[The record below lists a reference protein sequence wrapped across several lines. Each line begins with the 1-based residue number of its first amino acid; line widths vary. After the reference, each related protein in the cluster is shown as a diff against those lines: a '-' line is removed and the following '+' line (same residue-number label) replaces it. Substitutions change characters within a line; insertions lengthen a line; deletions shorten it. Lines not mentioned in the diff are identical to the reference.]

1 MDNNVT
7 TDLPPGDLSHNGSLP
22 GSGPHVVCVL
32 AEGSYFRG
40 VAALANSLARNGFA
54 GHVVVGYRG
63 PLPIWEGPVSPRP
76 GPAQIFAPGV
86 DIQFLEVSGD
96 WHLSNVKPHF
106 MLRVVAE
113 LYPVPASLWY
123 FDVDIVLK
131 TDWDAFARWAEAG
144 MVLVMDM
151 AETFMPANHAFRREW
166 RALGQRAGLGYR
178 EVTGYFNGGCVG
190 LAGGQLSFL
199 QAWMTLLDAY
209 AADGADMSRM
219 VNRTGKPEYAKMDQD
234 LLNAAVMATD
244 TPFCALGAEAM
255 DAFPSASIMSHAMV
269 FAKPWVRNY
278 IRDAIIGFQPDPAHK
293 AFWFYADQPIQAFTH
308 AEWRRKMLI
317 LRVTRLLGY
326 FKRRTVRDW

>member
-7 TDLPPGDLSHNGSLP
+7 TDLPPAAA
-22 GSGPHVVCVL
+22 PHVVCVL
-32 AEGSYFRG
+32 AEGNYFRG
-40 VAALANSLARNGFA
+40 AAALTNSLARNGFA

-63 PLPIWEGPVSPRP
+63 ALPRWEGPVTPRP
-76 GPAQIFAPGV
+76 GPAQLVAPGV
-86 DIQFLEVSGD
+86 DIQFLAVTGD

-106 MLRVVAE
+106 LLRVLAE
-113 LYPVPASLWY
+113 LHPAPASLW
-123 FDVDIVLK
+123 
-131 TDWDAFARWAEAG
+131 
-144 MVLVMDM
+144 
-151 AETFMPANHAFRREW
+151 
-166 RALGQRAGLGYR
+166 YR

-190 LAGGQLSFL
+190 LASGQPAFL
-199 QAWMTLLDAY
+199 QAWKTLLDTY

-219 VNRTGKPEYAKMDQD
+219 VNRSGKPEYAKMDQD

-244 TPFCALGAEAM
+244 TPFCVLGQEAM

-293 AFWFYADQPIQAFTH
+293 AFWFYADQPIQSFTL

-317 LRVTRLLGY
+317 LRVTKLLGY

>member
-1 MDNNVT
+1 MT
-7 TDLPPGDLSHNGSLP
+7 
-22 GSGPHVVCVL
+22 
-32 AEGSYFRG
+32 
-40 VAALANSLARNGFA
+40 
-54 GHVVVGYRG
+54 
-63 PLPIWEGPVSPRP
+63 PRP
-76 GPAQIFAPGV
+76 GPAQTFAPGA
-86 DIQFLEVSGD
+86 DIQFLEVSGG

-106 MLRVVAE
+106 LLRVLAE
-113 LYPVPASLWY
+113 LHAAPASLWY

-131 TDWDAFARWAEAG
+131 TGWDAFARWSEAG
-144 MVLVMDM
+144 MVLVLDM

-190 LAGGQLSFL
+190 LADGQPGFL
-199 QAWMTLLDAY
+199 QAWMTLLDTY

-219 VNRTGKPEYAKMDQD
+219 VNRSGKPEYAKMDQD

-244 TPFCALGAEAM
+244 TPFCVLGVEAM

-293 AFWFYADQPIQAFTH
+293 AFWFYADQPIQAFTR

-317 LRVTRLLGY
+317 LRVTKLLGY
-326 FKRRTVRDW
+326 IKRRTVRDW